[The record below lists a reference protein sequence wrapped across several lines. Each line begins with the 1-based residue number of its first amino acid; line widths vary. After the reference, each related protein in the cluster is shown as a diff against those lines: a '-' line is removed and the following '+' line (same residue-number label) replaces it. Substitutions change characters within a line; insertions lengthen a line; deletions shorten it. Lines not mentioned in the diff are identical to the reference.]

1 MESPVKS
8 LKIGKSAGVDN
19 ILKTKSN
26 FTLFIYI
33 PFQDIC
39 E

>member
-1 MESPVKS
+1 MAFLTDAMQATVQY
-8 LKIGKSAGVDN
+8 
-19 ILKTKSN
+19 ILKAKSN